1 MRRLSLRRRRD
12 EKGAISVIVA
22 ILMVALIGFGAIVID
37 VGSLYAERRQ
47 LQNGADSAALA
58 VAIDCAQGSCN
69 GAATPM
75 GTATTNANANAN
87 DNATTVT
94 QVCGTAT
101 GLTACSP
108 TAPIAGWDCPAVPA
122 SGPLS
127 TAKYVMVRVQT
138 LRSGSALM
146 PPVLA
151 RAIVPGYT
159 GTTVKA
165 CARASLGVPSSGGAL
180 AMTISLCE
188 LNGYTGGQ
196 TPSPGLLAAPPPYPP
211 YPSPTLEHT
220 LVLHD
225 TTKANQGENTCPA
238 GPSGSDLPGGF
249 GWLDDPNGNCT
260 TVISINNTYQDKT
273 GVGTPSS
280 CKTALTNAR
289 TNKTVVYIPIYKA
302 ETGTGNNG
310 VYTLAGFSA
319 FVVTGY
325 ALPGLNAASWL
336 PGSTT
341 SCKGS
346 AKCIYGI
353 FTTGLIPAGSIGSGG
368 TSFGAN
374 VVQLSG

>member
-22 ILMVALIGFGAIVID
+22 ILMVALLGFGAIVID

-58 VAIDCAQGSCN
+58 VAIDCGRGSCN

-94 QVCGTAT
+94 QVCGTAA

-108 TAPIAGWDCPAVPA
+108 AAPVASWDCPSVPS

-138 LRSGSALM
+138 SRAGGALM
-146 PPVLA
+146 PPILA

-165 CARASLGVPSSGGAL
+165 CARASFGVASQAGVL

-188 LNGYTGGQ
+188 WNASTTNGTNF
-196 TPSPGLLAAPPPYPP
+196 APKPPYPP
-211 YPSPTLEHT
+211 IPAASYERTIYLHT
-220 LVLHD
+220 
-225 TTKANQGENTCPA
+225 TTSVTCGG
-238 GPSGSDLPGGF
+238 GPSGADVPGGF

-260 TVISINNTYQDKT
+260 TTININNTYGDNT
-273 GVGTPSS
+273 GVSISGP
-280 CKTALTNAR
+280 CKTALQNAYSA
-289 TNKTVVYIPIYKA
+289 KSVIYLPIYDSV
-302 ETGTGNNG
+302 TGNGTNG
-310 VYTLAGFSA
+310 VYHLKGFAA

-325 ALPGLNAASWL
+325 NLPGFKASSWIT
-336 PGSTT
+336 GKDY
-341 SCKGS
+341 CKGS
-346 AKCIYGI
+346 DKCVYGF
-353 FTTGLIPAGSIGSGG
+353 FTQGLIPAGGQVGGG
-368 TSFGAN
+368 TNLGAN